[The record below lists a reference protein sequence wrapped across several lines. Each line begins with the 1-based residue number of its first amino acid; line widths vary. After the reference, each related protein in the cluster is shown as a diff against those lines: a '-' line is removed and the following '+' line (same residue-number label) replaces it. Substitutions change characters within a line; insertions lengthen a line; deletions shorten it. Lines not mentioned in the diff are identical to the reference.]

1 MTLQKYYREIQEGK
15 SYDDVTFLPI
25 SYHQNNFI
33 GQSVGNN

>member
-25 SYHQNNFI
+25 KLPSE
-33 GQSVGNN
+33 